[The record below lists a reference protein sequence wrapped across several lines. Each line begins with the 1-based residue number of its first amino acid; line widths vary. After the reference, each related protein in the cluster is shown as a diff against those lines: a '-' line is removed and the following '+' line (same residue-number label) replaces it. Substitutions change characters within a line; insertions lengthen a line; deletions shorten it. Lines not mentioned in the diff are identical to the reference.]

1 MKTLKLLYNV
11 LAVLCLIYGFPV
23 AVIQAGKEGFV
34 TALVIG
40 IVGVVLLLI
49 EALFIVYWR
58 TKRPKQEPN
67 DQNGNGTYR

>member
-23 AVIQAGKEGFV
+23 AVMQAGKEGFV

-49 EALFIVYWR
+49 EALFIMYWR
-58 TKRPKQEPN
+58 TKHPKQEPN
-67 DQNGNGTYR
+67 DQSGNGTYR